1 MNKGRV
7 DNKKIGVSIVVIGVI
22 IIIIAFSLVH
32 ILQTNAWKENDR
44 NEKISHEAEK
54 SEEPSVNDTS
64 VDVSDN
70 QTLDTLL
77 DELQN
82 LDDMLKGN

>member
-1 MNKGRV
+1 MNKGRT
-7 DNKKIGVSIVVIGVI
+7 DNKKIGVSIVVIGAI
-22 IIIIAFSLVH
+22 ITIIAFSLVH
-32 ILQTNAWKENDR
+32 ILQTNAWKEDDR

-54 SEEPSVNDTS
+54 SEEISADDNS